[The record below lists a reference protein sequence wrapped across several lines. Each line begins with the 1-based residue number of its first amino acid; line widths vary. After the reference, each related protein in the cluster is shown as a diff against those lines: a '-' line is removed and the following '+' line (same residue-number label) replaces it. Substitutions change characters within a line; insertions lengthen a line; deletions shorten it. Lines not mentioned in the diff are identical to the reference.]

1 MACSRFGHGAVG
13 SDRRSSYSVR
23 FLRRSFSAWLL
34 LSIRRRPVR
43 PAAAP
48 DAAHVANG
56 GADTAA
62 PLPVGA
68 GTLIRAYRAP
78 ASAPV
83 GARFAPARFAR
94 LIARACEPAAG
105 RTSPVCRIGGFFA
118 PARAAKRSGPADAA
132 SFLPSQYGLRPVE
145 VKYIFRYNS
154 KLLDK
159 SVFTSSGQPGEKA
172 GIRHPKAQAYRLF
185 SISGAHRTRPSRVR
199 GNIVC
204 ELPKAI
210 PEGRNTLDLV
220 ARLKVIHKMKTNAL
234 SRYAFCSIGVQRP
247 HNWHPQIFSCV
258 PLTSGCEVAESGV
271 K

>member
-1 MACSRFGHGAVG
+1 MAAPFDPSSPG
-13 SDRRSSYSVR
+13 SS
-23 FLRRSFSAWLL
+23 
-34 LSIRRRPVR
+34 RRRAGRGACCERRRRHRR
-43 PAAAP
+43 PAARWGGNPNSRVSRAGVRARGRAFRAGAVCAP
-48 DAAHVANG
+48 DCPSPRV
-56 GADTAA
+56 
-62 PLPVGA
+62 
-68 GTLIRAYRAP
+68 RASSRTH
-78 ASAPV
+78 
-83 GARFAPARFAR
+83 FAR
-94 LIARACEPAAG
+94 WPNR
-105 RTSPVCRIGGFFA
+105 GFFA

-159 SVFTSSGQPGEKA
+159 SVFTSLGQPGGKA

-185 SISGAHRTRPSRVR
+185 SISGPHRTRPSRVR

-247 HNWHPQIFSCV
+247 HNWHPQIFSCA